1 MKTQLFLLEDFLD
14 NTKWTKFNSD
24 INFFKTLV
32 FSSKINKFIEHTI
45 NADVIWLYT
54 DYNITKEALILIH
67 KNIILNS
74 ISKTDQEKFIQNVKK
89 VLNDTFERRWM
100 KHESDKYMNE
110 DLEFYADYYLQRNVY
125 FSNWKLNVSEYFN
138 NSIHQWIERWYFDK
152 TNEIH
157 YEFDIFSKNITTLNK
172 IEREIEDIILNKNG
186 KEIFKFSNFF
196 NKDIKDFENITFKI
210 NFKINNLLNSFSL
223 IYTLKNNIIKVM

>member
-24 INFFKTLV
+24 INFFKILV
-32 FSSKINKFIEHTI
+32 FNSKINEFIEHTI

-54 DYNITKEALILIH
+54 DYNITKEALILFH

-74 ISKTDQEKFIQNVKK
+74 ICKEDQEKFIQNVKK

-157 YEFDIFSKNITTLNK
+157 YKFDIFSKNITTLNK
-172 IEREIEDIILNKNG
+172 IEREIENIILNKNS

-196 NKDIKDFENITFKI
+196 NKDIKDFENITFKF

>member
-14 NTKWTKFNSD
+14 NTKWTKFHSD

-32 FSSKINKFIEHTI
+32 FNSKINEFIKHTI

-110 DLEFYADYYLQRNVY
+110 DLEFYTDYYLQRNVY
-125 FSNWKLNVSEYFN
+125 FSNWNLNINEYFN

-152 TNEIH
+152 INEIH

-172 IEREIEDIILNKNG
+172 IEREIEDIILNKNS
-186 KEIFKFSNFF
+186 KEIFKYSNFF

>member
-14 NTKWTKFNSD
+14 NTKWTKFHSD

-32 FSSKINKFIEHTI
+32 FNSKINEFIKHTI

-89 VLNDTFERRWM
+89 VLNDTFVRRWM

-110 DLEFYADYYLQRNVY
+110 NLEFYADYYLQRNVY

-172 IEREIEDIILNKNG
+172 IEREIEDIILNKNS